1 MWLRSGMKTE
11 SANQRPTVSHMAVN
25 EKEGTINA
33 YGERFLFIPVNLIHS
48 MEDRLTETVGPAT
61 ATSFEY
67 EIGKQ
72 GGSNFIRIAK
82 HAGLG
87 IKSSA
92 EIQRI
97 ADSLGTLSGWGKLDV
112 RSFDFGRKLARIKWI
127 NGVSVRSRTGK
138 TPVCHFGRGI
148 LTGAVT
154 EILGTKCESIEVSCQ
169 GKGDKFCEA
178 IIGEPREINRIA
190 AAKYR

>member
-1 MWLRSGMKTE
+1 MSKA
-11 SANQRPTVSHMAVN
+11 SAPQGHTLPHMTVDQ
-25 EKEGTINA
+25 KEGIIKA
-33 YGERFLFIPVNLIHS
+33 FGERFLFIPINLIHS
-48 MEDRLTETVGPAT
+48 MEDRLTGSLGAAI

-72 GGSNFIRIAK
+72 GGANFIRLAK

-97 ADSLGTLSGWGKLDV
+97 ADSLGTLSGWGKLDIV
-112 RSFDFGRKLARIKWI
+112 SFDFGKKNARIKWI
-127 NGVSVRSRTGK
+127 NGVSVRNHSGK
-138 TPVCHFGRGI
+138 TAVCHFGRGI
-148 LTGAVT
+148 LTGAVA
-154 EILGTKCESIEVSCQ
+154 EILGTKCDSLEVSCQ

-178 IIGEPREINRIA
+178 VIGEPRMIDRIA
-190 AAKYR
+190 AVKSR

>member
-1 MWLRSGMKTE
+1 MSKT
-11 SANQRPTVSHMAVN
+11 QTRQGPTAPRMAIDQN
-25 EKEGTINA
+25 EGTIKA

-48 MEDRLTETVGPAT
+48 MEDGLIETLGPAT

-72 GGSNFIRIAK
+72 GGANFIRIAK
-82 HAGLG
+82 NAGLG
-87 IKSSA
+87 TRSSA

-112 RSFDFGRKLARIKWI
+112 LSFDFGRKLARIKWI
-127 NGVSVRSRTGK
+127 NGVSVRNRTGK
-138 TPVCHFGRGI
+138 TTVCHFGRGI
-148 LTGAVT
+148 LTGAVA
-154 EILGTKCESIEVSCQ
+154 EILGTECESIEVSCQ

-178 IIGEPREINRIA
+178 VIGEPREINRIA
-190 AAKYR
+190 TGKSR